1 MRKDFASLS
10 EYSLYTEILFSRIS
24 YFVSRN
30 CGLFTC
36 AACNRGVYPLC
47 CTCAGQFLFSTPS
60 CAECNQFSE
69 KGLLHSICQ
78 TKRLTYVQTISC
90 FEYAKTVK
98 YLLSTY
104 KYKGCYHL
112 FHEIALMIHSYFR
125 LDPFN
130 HIVSCFENYKRARI
144 LLLPVP
150 MSRNKYAERGFSP
163 AQELAILLGR
173 YLRDNFACNCYLSQN
188 ILVKHSGSVAQ
199 AKKSR
204 QQRLLTLSREY
215 SLNAFHVANLIALA
229 PEVVIVVDDVI
240 TTGATTIVILDTLS
254 KNQSLRS
261 FLTSIPLL
269 RFSFAKVA

>member
-1 MRKDFASLS
+1 MRKDFALLS
-10 EYSLYTEILFSRIS
+10 EYNLYTENLFSRIS

-36 AACNRGVYPLC
+36 AACNHEVYPLC
-47 CTCAGQFLFSTPS
+47 CTCAEQFLFSTPS

-78 TKRLTYVQTISC
+78 TKRLTYAQTISC

-112 FHEIALMIHSYFR
+112 FNEIALMIQSYFR

-130 HIVSCFENYKRARI
+130 YIVSCFEKWKDLRI

-150 MSRNKYAERGFSP
+150 MSRNKYTERGFSP
-163 AQELAILLGR
+163 ARELAILLGR
-173 YLRDNFACNCYLSQN
+173 YLRDNFACNCYISQE
-188 ILVKHSGSVAQ
+188 ILKKREGSIAQ
-199 AKKSR
+199 AKKTR
-204 QQRLLTLSREY
+204 QQRLLTLNSEY
-215 SLNAFHVANLIALA
+215 SLNAFQVPNLISLA

-240 TTGATTIVILDTLS
+240 TTGATTTVMLDTLS
-254 KNQSLRS
+254 KDQSVRL
-261 FLTSIPLL
+261 FLASVPLF